1 MAAMLE
7 NGFEP
12 APSIRRSTV
21 GSLVRRSASTTASGQ
36 SVSRRPGSATIRR
49 SESRLPVAPGPV
61 DIVGQLSG
69 EGPAV
74 GVTTSQMLDF
84 MDWINRIVDER
95 LRSELERR
103 GIAGGRW

>member
-12 APSIRRSTV
+12 APSIRRSPA
-21 GSLVRRSASTTASGQ
+21 GSLVRRSASSAGPQ
-36 SVSRRPGSATIRR
+36 SSMSYRPGTSTIRR
-49 SESRLPVAPGPV
+49 SESRLSVAPGPV

-69 EGPAV
+69 DGPAV